1 MIEAGSVIVGIIIF
15 AIGQYFIVGFTI
27 DFVELL
33 KYSKFLF
40 IIKSWPW
47 FHVVWLATVWASLLE
62 LFLKTVTRLQD

>member
-33 KYSKFLF
+33 KYSIFLS

-47 FHVVWLATVWASLLE
+47 FHVVWLAIV
-62 LFLKTVTRLQD
+62 